1 MNSLKRLLVTGALGQ
16 IGSELTPELREMY
29 GKENVIASDLRLLS
43 TDEGPFEVLDVTDRK
58 RLEEIVKEYDIEAII
73 HLAAILSASGEL
85 NPQLAWHV
93 NMSGLF
99 NVLEVA
105 RIHSLKQVFNPSSI
119 AVFGSG
125 TPKDFTP
132 QETMM
137 NPTTIYGITKLAGE
151 FLGNYYYTKF
161 GLDVRGIRFP
171 GVISNVAPPGGGTTD
186 YAVEMFYDVIKKGNY
201 TSFLSENTKLPMIYM
216 PDCIKSVKDLMNA
229 ELTNL
234 KHHADF
240 NLAAF
245 SFTPVELADEIKK
258 YFLDF
263 KVDYIPDS
271 RQVIAD
277 SWPRSI
283 NDSAARIEWSW
294 NPNYDFHSM
303 VEDMLKVLGERYALG
318 KL

>member
-1 MNSLKRLLVTGALGQ
+1 VTGALGQ

-29 GKENVIASDLRLLS
+29 GKENVIASDLRFLS
-43 TDEGPFEVLDVTDRK
+43 TDEGPFEILDVTDRK
-58 RLEEIVKEYDIEAII
+58 RLEEIVIEYDIEAII

-119 AVFGSG
+119 AVFGSS

-151 FLGNYYYTKF
+151 FLGNYYYKKF

-171 GVISNVAPPGGGTTD
+171 GVISNIAPPGGGTTD
-186 YAVEMFYDVIKKGNY
+186 YAIEMFYDVIKKGNY
-201 TSFLSENTKLPMIYM
+201 TSFLSEDTRLPMIYM

-229 ELTNL
+229 ELNKL
-234 KHHADF
+234 RHHTDF

-245 SFTPVELADEIKK
+245 SFTPIELADEIKK

-263 KVDYIPDS
+263 KVDYVPDS

-294 NPNYDFHSM
+294 NPSYDFHSM
-303 VEDMLKVLGERYALG
+303 VEDMLKVLSERHALG

>member
-1 MNSLKRLLVTGALGQ
+1 LNSFKRLLVTGALGQ

-29 GKENVIASDLRLLS
+29 GKENVIASDLRFLS
-43 TDEGPFEVLDVTDRK
+43 TDEGPFEILDVTDRK
-58 RLEEIVKEYDIEAII
+58 RLEEIVIEYDIEAII

-119 AVFGSG
+119 AVFGSS

-151 FLGNYYYTKF
+151 FLGNYYYNKF

-171 GVISNVAPPGGGTTD
+171 GVISNIAPPGGGTTD
-186 YAVEMFYDVIKKGNY
+186 YAIEMFYDVIKKGNY
-201 TSFLSENTKLPMIYM
+201 TSFLSEDTRLPMIYM

-229 ELTNL
+229 ELNKL
-234 KHHADF
+234 RHHTDF

-245 SFTPVELADEIKK
+245 SFTPIELADEIKK

-263 KVDYIPDS
+263 KVDYVPDS

-283 NDSAARIEWSW
+283 NDSASRIEWSW
-294 NPNYDFHSM
+294 NPSYDFHSM
-303 VEDMLKVLGERYALG
+303 VEDMLKVLSERHALG

>member
-1 MNSLKRLLVTGALGQ
+1 MNGLKRFLVTGALGQ
-16 IGSELTPELREMY
+16 IGSELTPELREIY
-29 GKENVIASDLRLLS
+29 GKENVIASDLRLHS
-43 TDEGPFEVLDVTDRK
+43 TDEGPFELLDITDRK
-58 RLEEIVKEYDIEAII
+58 RLEEIVKEYDVEAII

-161 GLDVRGIRFP
+161 GVDVRGIRFP

-186 YAVEMFYDVIKKGNY
+186 YAVEMFYGAIKKRNY

-229 ELTNL
+229 KLTDL
-234 KHHADF
+234 KHHT
-240 NLAAF
+240 N
-245 SFTPVELADEIKK
+245 
-258 YFLDF
+258 
-263 KVDYIPDS
+263 
-271 RQVIAD
+271 
-277 SWPRSI
+277 
-283 NDSAARIEWSW
+283 
-294 NPNYDFHSM
+294 
-303 VEDMLKVLGERYALG
+303 
-318 KL
+318 

>member
-1 MNSLKRLLVTGALGQ
+1 VTGALGQ

-29 GKENVIASDLRLLS
+29 GKENVIASDLRFLS
-43 TDEGPFEVLDVTDRK
+43 TDEGPFEILDVTDRK
-58 RLEEIVKEYDIEAII
+58 RLEEIVIEYDIEAII

-119 AVFGSG
+119 AVFGSS

-151 FLGNYYYTKF
+151 FLGNYYYKKF

-171 GVISNVAPPGGGTTD
+171 GVISNIAPPGGGTTD
-186 YAVEMFYDVIKKGNY
+186 YAIEMFYDVIKKGNY
-201 TSFLSENTKLPMIYM
+201 TSFLSEDTRLPMIYM

-229 ELTNL
+229 ELNKL
-234 KHHADF
+234 RHHTDF

-245 SFTPVELADEIKK
+245 SFTPIELADEIKK

-263 KVDYIPDS
+263 KVDYVPDS

-283 NDSAARIEWSW
+283 NDSASRIEWSW
-294 NPNYDFHSM
+294 NPSYDFHSM
-303 VEDMLKVLGERYALG
+303 VEDMLKVLSERHALG

>member
-1 MNSLKRLLVTGALGQ
+1 MTGALGQ
-16 IGSELTPELREMY
+16 IGSELTPELREIY
-29 GKENVIASDLRLLS
+29 GKENVIASDLRLHS
-43 TDEGPFEVLDVTDRK
+43 TDEGPFELLDITDRK
-58 RLEEIVKEYDIEAII
+58 RLEEIVKEYDVEAII

-161 GLDVRGIRFP
+161 GVDVRGIRFP

-186 YAVEMFYDVIKKGNY
+186 YAVEMFYGAIKKRNY

-229 ELTNL
+229 KLTDL
-234 KHHADF
+234 KHHTNF

-245 SFTPVELADEIKK
+245 SFTPIELAAEIKK
-258 YFLDF
+258 YFIDF
-263 KVDYIPDS
+263 KVNYVPDS
-271 RQVIAD
+271 RQAIAD

-283 NDSAARIEWSW
+283 NDSAARTEWSW
-294 NPNYDFHSM
+294 KPNYNFHSM
-303 VEDMLKVLGERYALG
+303 VEDMLKILSERYALG
-318 KL
+318 KF

>member
-1 MNSLKRLLVTGALGQ
+1 VTGALGQ

-29 GKENVIASDLRLLS
+29 GKENVIASDLRFLS
-43 TDEGPFEVLDVTDRK
+43 TDEGPFEILDVTDRK
-58 RLEEIVKEYDIEAII
+58 RLEEIVIEYDIEAII

-119 AVFGSG
+119 AVFGSS

-137 NPTTIYGITKLAGE
+137 NPATIYGITKLAGE
-151 FLGNYYYTKF
+151 FLGNYYYKKF

-171 GVISNVAPPGGGTTD
+171 GVISNIAPPGGGTTD
-186 YAVEMFYDVIKKGNY
+186 YAIEMFYDVIKKGNY
-201 TSFLSENTKLPMIYM
+201 TSFLSEDTRLPMIYM

-229 ELTNL
+229 ELNKL
-234 KHHADF
+234 RHHTDF

-245 SFTPVELADEIKK
+245 SFTPIELADEIKK

-263 KVDYIPDS
+263 KVDYVPDS

-283 NDSAARIEWSW
+283 NDSASRIEWSW
-294 NPNYDFHSM
+294 NPSYDFHSM
-303 VEDMLKVLGERYALG
+303 VEDMLKVLSERHALG